1 MLLTEDNEL
10 RLIVFDE
17 NLDRV
22 GELNDISS
30 FIWPNAFAAFS
41 TFELNCPAT
50 EQNIKLLTKKRL
62 IFPRGKDNDV
72 IAFIEIVTFSRND
85 KGVFSMNVK
94 GRTME
99 KVLMD
104 RIVWGTFNY
113 TDEYVSTIIYD
124 LVDKNCI
131 NPENQSRVIPFLSLD
146 VDEKLGDKVSFQKT
160 GGTVYES
167 ITSLLA
173 DNPLLGFK
181 ISFKPDD
188 KKLIFKIIKSNDKT
202 ARSDNPVIFST
213 DMQDILTDSYYYNNQ
228 DEKNVALVAG
238 EDSVENRKKVTVGD
252 DTISGFDRKELYIDA
267 RDLQSETTSS
277 NGSGVESNMTDDEYY
292 SMLSQRGA
300 DKLAE
305 NKEVENFECEM
316 RSMQFLKYKLGTD
329 YNLGDKVTIVDKEL
343 NKQVD
348 IQITAIQEEISNK
361 YNLSATFGYSM
372 PTLYSRLKRDLA
384 NIQ

>member
-62 IFPRGKDNDV
+62 IFPRGKDNDI

-188 KKLIFKIIKSNDKT
+188 KKLTFKIIKSNDKT
-202 ARSDNPVIFST
+202 ASSDNPVIFST
-213 DMQDILTDSYYYNNQ
+213 DMQDILTD
-228 DEKNVALVAG
+228 L
-238 EDSVENRKKVTVGD
+238 RH
-252 DTISGFDRKELYIDA
+252 
-267 RDLQSETTSS
+267 
-277 NGSGVESNMTDDEYY
+277 
-292 SMLSQRGA
+292 
-300 DKLAE
+300 
-305 NKEVENFECEM
+305 EVN
-316 RSMQFLKYKLGTD
+316 
-329 YNLGDKVTIVDKEL
+329 
-343 NKQVD
+343 
-348 IQITAIQEEISNK
+348 ISNK
-361 YNLSATFGYSM
+361 
-372 PTLYSRLKRDLA
+372 
-384 NIQ
+384 NIDSFCSFII